1 VATTPT
7 TADLVGLHGGRS
19 RLLRVSEVAKQL
31 GVCNATVYRLCE
43 TGQLAH
49 VRVVNSIRVRP
60 RDLAEFMG
68 RA

>member
-7 TADLVGLHGGRS
+7 TADLFGLHGGRT

-43 TGQLAH
+43 SGQLPH

-60 RDLAEFMG
+60 GDLAEFVG